1 MAKSR
6 PTVTKRIREKA
17 KMEKRQRKAERKAQ
31 RAAEELE
38 EGGAEAEE
46 GVDPDLAGIIPGP
59 QKPLW

>member
-17 KMEKRQRKAERKAQ
+17 KMEKRLRKAERKAQ
-31 RAAEELE
+31 RAAEAAE
-38 EGGAEAEE
+38 EGLDAED
-46 GVDPDLAGIIPGP
+46 GVDPDLAGIVPGP